1 MSKIVPW
8 DGIRAEGKEQEKWLL
23 INVQD
28 PNIFDCQVLNRDIWR
43 NAEIQETIKEHFLF
57 KQYNKK
63 DPQAMS
69 YIRFYFQSHESDDS
83 YPHIAIVDPRTGEQ
97 VKVWSGTPV
106 PKPMDFLS
114 QLHEFLDRYSLSH
127 TVRNP
132 VATRKAERPKEM
144 DVDRMTEEE
153 MFEMAMKNS
162 LGEGGATRGPRASDP
177 DILTRPST
185 ETVTPEVVDTPMTG
199 QDAMP
204 ESTTTSPF
212 DLISASSPHEEPPA
226 DPATTTRIQF
236 RHPGG
241 RVVRRFALEDP
252 IRRLYEWLKST
263 PFEGKEGVPFELV
276 FMGKNLLDVLDQTIT
291 QAGLKNGSV
300 MVELIEG

>member
-43 NAEIQETIKEHFLF
+43 NTEIQDTVKEHFLF
-57 KQYNKK
+57 KQYNKN
-63 DPQAMS
+63 DPQASS
-69 YIRFYFQSHESDDS
+69 YIQFYFPLYENDDS

-127 TVRNP
+127 TARNP

-144 DVDRMTEEE
+144 DVERMTEEE

-162 LGEGGATRGPRASDP
+162 LGQGGASRGPRASDP
-177 DILTRPST
+177 DILTRPTT
-185 ETVTPEVVDTPMTG
+185 ETITPSAVDTPMTE
-199 QDAMP
+199 QEAAP
-204 ESTTTSPF
+204 ESNANTPF
-212 DLISASSPHEEPPA
+212 DLISASAPHEEPAA

-241 RVVRRFALEDP
+241 RVVRRFSLDDP
-252 IRRLYEWLKST
+252 VRRIYEWLKAS
-263 PFEGKEGVPFELV
+263 PFDGKEGVPFELI
-276 FMGKNLLDVLDQTIT
+276 FMGKNLIDVLDQTIT

-300 MVELIEG
+300 MVELLEG

>member
-8 DGIRAEGKEQEKWLL
+8 DGIRAEGKEQEKWLI

-28 PNIFDCQVLNRDIWR
+28 SNIFDCQVLNRDIWR
-43 NAEIQETIKEHFLF
+43 NTEIQETIKEHFLF
-57 KQYNKK
+57 KQYNKN

-69 YIRFYFQSHESDDS
+69 YIQFYFQSHESADS

-132 VATRKAERPKEM
+132 VAKRKAERPKEM

-153 MFEMAMKNS
+153 MFEMAMRNS
-162 LGEGGATRGPRASDP
+162 LGSGVTSGPRASDP
-177 DILTRPST
+177 DVLTRHTT
-185 ETVTPEVVDTPMTG
+185 ERVTLEAIDTPMTEP
-199 QDAMP
+199 A
-204 ESTTTSPF
+204 ETSASTPF
-212 DLISASSPHEEPPA
+212 DLISAGVPHEEPPA

-241 RVVRRFALEDP
+241 RVVRRFALEDSVK
-252 IRRLYEWLKST
+252 RLYEWLKAS
-263 PFEGKEGVPFELV
+263 PFEGKEGVPFELI
-276 FMGKNLLDVLDQTIT
+276 FMGKNLMDVLDQSIV

-300 MVELIEG
+300 MVELIES